1 MILHLATFRWK
12 DGVTDA
18 DVARLTEALHAMAAG
33 IPEIR
38 SYVAGANLHL
48 RPGGMD
54 FGVAAIVDTPEDLDV
69 YIDHPAHAAVY
80 AEYLG
85 DMLAE
90 RTAVQLPIDEGAMR

>member
-1 MILHLATFRWK
+1 MILHLATFRFI

-18 DVARLTEALHAMAAG
+18 DIARLTEALTAMAAG

-38 SYVAGANLHL
+38 SYVAGPNLHL

-54 FGVAAIVDTPEDLDV
+54 YGVAAIVDTPADLDV

-80 AEYLG
+80 AEILG
-85 DMLAE
+85 AMLAE
-90 RTAVQLPIDEGAMR
+90 RAAVQLPIDEGALR